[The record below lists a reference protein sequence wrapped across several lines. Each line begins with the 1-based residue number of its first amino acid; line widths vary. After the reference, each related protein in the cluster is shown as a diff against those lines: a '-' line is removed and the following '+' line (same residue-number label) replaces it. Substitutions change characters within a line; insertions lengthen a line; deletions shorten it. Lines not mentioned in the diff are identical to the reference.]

1 MNKKIISRNLDK
13 YFIFFLILIFFLYN
27 FNRINYG
34 LPFFINLDENAFQYS
49 SLAFINF
56 VTGYKPNF
64 IDPIIAPLLNIILIL
79 KSIFINELLFNSLS
93 PSQIKSKIYF
103 NPELF
108 IFYGRIASL
117 IIVSISIFILYLIF
131 KKLKINFLI
140 YSILLIT
147 FSSSLIVLDVA
158 IINGKNSYYLLFF
171 LLQLYFLIKY
181 LVKIEN
187 FNFKSY
193 LIFGLLA
200 SLAWGV
206 NYWPAF
212 ISIYGIF
219 VLHFRRFQFS
229 KLNYLFFFSLI
240 FLILGPI
247 LNAVMSSDELFGH
260 LFSSYEGENFK
271 SGSFLTNLFSDALH
285 GFKILFFSEK
295 NFFLLLALTPFFL
308 INKNIR
314 LKKEFLIIFF
324 ILFEPIILFS
334 LAQAIGP
341 QPRYFI
347 GSVSIVLILTGLI
360 FNELNK
366 TKFKYLGVILVLFN
380 FVFIYNN
387 ISANN
392 KINNLVSKKHS
403 FYNFNNEITKDKS
416 KIFYLIDLGFQE
428 SLKQNLLYVD
438 LYENNLI
445 KKTTIQEEFLNRI
458 YKKIETIKT
467 TNDIIINRKD
477 LKNDIVYFNYTFFE
491 IDNLELFFNYIKKDF
506 DYVVIEDA
514 DEIFYLSNYLNQK
527 KIKQYVKKNFS
538 LEKVQFSEKKI
549 FLRSFRSVIHYFG
562 NITNRHDFADGIKD
576 HELEKIYGLNYALY
590 KLN

>member
-1 MNKKIISRNLDK
+1 MSKKFILQNLDK
-13 YFIFFLILIFFLYN
+13 FFVFFVILIFFLYN

-56 VTGYKPNF
+56 ITGYEPNF
-64 IDPIIAPLLNIILIL
+64 IDPIIAPLINIILIL
-79 KSIFINELLFNSLS
+79 KSVFINELLINSLS
-93 PSQIKSKIYF
+93 LSQIKSKIYF

-117 IIVSISIFILYLIF
+117 IIVSLSIFFLYLIF
-131 KKLKINFLI
+131 KKLKINFII

-147 FSSSLIVLDVA
+147 FSTSLIVLDVA

-171 LLQLYFLIKY
+171 LIQLYFLIKY

-187 FNFKSY
+187 FNRRTYFV
-193 LIFGLLA
+193 FGLLA

-219 VLHFRRFQFS
+219 ILHYKKFQFS
-229 KLNYLFFFSLI
+229 KLYYLSV
-240 FLILGPI
+240 FLIIFIIFGPI
-247 LNAVMSSDELFGH
+247 LNAFLSSDELFGH
-260 LFSSYEGENFK
+260 VFSFSEGENFK
-271 SGSFLTNLFSDALH
+271 SGFFFTNIFNDVLH
-285 GFKILFFSEK
+285 GFKILFFSEW
-295 NFFLLLALTPFFL
+295 NFLLLLALTPFFL
-308 INKNIR
+308 MNKNTK

-347 GSVSIVLILTGLI
+347 GSLCIILILTALI
-360 FNELNK
+360 FNELSK
-366 TKFKYLGVILVLFN
+366 SKFKHLITILVLFN
-380 FVFIYNN
+380 FLFIYNN

-403 FYNFNNEITKDKS
+403 FYNFNKEITKDKS
-416 KIFYLIDLGFQE
+416 KVLYLVDLSFQE

-438 LYENNLI
+438 LYKNNFI
-445 KKTTIQEEFLNRI
+445 KKTSIQEEFLKRVNN
-458 YKKIETIKT
+458 KIETIKN
-467 TNDIIINRKD
+467 TNNIIINNKN
-477 LKNDIVYFNYTFFE
+477 LKKDIVYFNYTFFE
-491 IDNLELFFNYIKKDF
+491 IDNLDLFFNYIKKDF

-514 DEIFYLSNYLNQK
+514 EEIFYLSNYYNHK
-527 KIKQYVKKNFS
+527 KIREYVKNNFL

-549 FLRSFRSVIHYFG
+549 FLRSFRSVIHYYG
-562 NITNRHDFADGIKD
+562 NVLNRHDFVEEIKNHD
-576 HELEKIYGLNYALY
+576 LEKIYGVNYALY